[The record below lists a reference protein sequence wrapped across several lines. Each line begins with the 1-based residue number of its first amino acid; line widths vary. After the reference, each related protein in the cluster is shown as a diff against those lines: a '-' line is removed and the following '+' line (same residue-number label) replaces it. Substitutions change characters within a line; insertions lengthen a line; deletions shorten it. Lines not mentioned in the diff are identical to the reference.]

1 MKDFQLATLV
11 PIIDEGGCRGHL
23 LRSAR
28 GWRAY
33 DGKDD
38 LVGYFANQSEAV
50 AALLSAAAPMDS
62 DDKASRASRI
72 EEKAGLRSRERATG

>member
-1 MKDFQLATLV
+1 MRHAMKDFQLATLV
-11 PIIDEGGCRGHL
+11 PIMGEGGCRGHL

-33 DGKDD
+33 DAGDD

-50 AALLSAAAPMDS
+50 AVLLSAAEPVD
-62 DDKASRASRI
+62 
-72 EEKAGLRSRERATG
+72 